1 VRGQEESSL
10 RGVSAPSVEFFPLTS
25 VVASP
30 SHLQKTFLLS
40 SGSIDWF
47 APALMD
53 IAHAA
58 ASSSTSIAPLDLH
71 ISIYVTCLCNPEA
84 VPPIPNC
91 DVTIIRPSLYKVIL
105 DLTAPDSPKSG
116 SSSPDTTLP
125 EKNPTTLSTRD
136 IETLDTEAVGNIRDK
151 LPLVQCGGG
160 LAVCASGPRSMTQE
174 AANAVARIQMSHR
187 GSTLGGVGLH
197 TEVFTL

>member
-1 VRGQEESSL
+1 VCPFL
-10 RGVSAPSVEFFPLTS
+10 RLSFFPLEPIVS
-25 VVASP
+25 SP
-30 SHLQKTFLLS
+30 SHLQKTFVLS

-53 IAHAA
+53 IAGAA

-105 DLTAPDSPKSG
+105 DLTTPDSPKSG

-125 EKNPTTLSTRD
+125 EMNSTTLERD
-136 IETLDTEAVGNIRDK
+136 IVVMLDTEAVGNIQDK

-160 LAVCASGPRSMTQE
+160 LAVCASGPRSMAQE
-174 AANAVARIQMSHR
+174 AANAVARIQMSRR